1 MRIEPFQSDFSVED
15 LIIKM
20 GGSIIDSDTMDASS
34 YGIPTKNL
42 SISYP
47 KTISELKLASQS
59 GIKKPKHNKDNWTM
73 DDGKETRIPIP
84 TTSKNGHNKI
94 TILASCSH

>member
-59 GIKKPKHNKDNWTM
+59 GIKKPKHNKE
-73 DDGKETRIPIP
+73 DGVVIFDTKTAQRQEKYQKWNVGSST
-84 TTSKNGHNKI
+84 HFDV
-94 TILASCSH
+94 